1 MLGNNYE
8 VDIASDF
15 QTFEFI
21 SVGTKGNI
29 TKVVRYTE
37 IDIKGVFS
45 LGFGDKNLETGHIS
59 DLIISNNGDSQKVLS
74 TVAATLK
81 VFMNNYPEAIVI
93 ATGST
98 EARTRLYQMGIA
110 KSFETIQR
118 DYIVLGLKEKDWEPF
133 KKNVTYE
140 AFLVKKNNIYED

>member
-1 MLGNNYE
+1 MLNNNYE
-8 VDIASDF
+8 VNIASDF

-21 SVGTKGNI
+21 SEGTKGNI

-37 IDIKGVFS
+37 IDIKGVFN
-45 LGFGDKNLETGHIS
+45 LGFGDKNLETGYIS
-59 DLIISNNGDSQKVLS
+59 DLIISDNGDSQKVLS
-74 TVAATLK
+74 TVAATLQ
-81 VFMNNYPEAIVI
+81 VFMNHYPEAIVI

-118 DYIVLGLKEKDWEPF
+118 DYLVLGLKENNWEPF
-133 KKNVTYE
+133 QKNMTYE
-140 AFLVKKNNIYED
+140 AFLVKKNNI

>member
-37 IDIKGVFS
+37 IDIKGVFN

-93 ATGST
+93 ATVVPKP
-98 EARTRLYQMGIA
+98 EPDFIKWVLQ
-110 KSFETIQR
+110 KVLKLFKETI
-118 DYIVLGLKEKDWEPF
+118 L
-133 KKNVTYE
+133 
-140 AFLVKKNNIYED
+140 FLD